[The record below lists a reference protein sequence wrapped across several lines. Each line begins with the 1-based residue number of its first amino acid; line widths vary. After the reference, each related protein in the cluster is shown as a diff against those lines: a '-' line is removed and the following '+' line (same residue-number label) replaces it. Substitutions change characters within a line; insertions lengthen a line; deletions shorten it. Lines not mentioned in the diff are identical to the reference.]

1 MITDHIGF
9 MAPSALRG
17 PNLDEFGPRFKDMTE
32 VYSKDL
38 RQIAK
43 NAAEKTNV
51 NLKEGVYC
59 FFKGPMFETPAEIR
73 ALKVIGADMVGMS
86 TVPEAI
92 VARHSGMTTLGI
104 SLVTNKAAGLGANE
118 LDHKEVMEAA
128 NLAEVN
134 LVKLTKQI
142 IKDM

>member
-1 MITDHIGF
+1 

-59 FFKGPMFETPAEIR
+59 LLF
-73 ALKVIGADMVGMS
+73 L
-86 TVPEAI
+86 
-92 VARHSGMTTLGI
+92 
-104 SLVTNKAAGLGANE
+104 
-118 LDHKEVMEAA
+118 
-128 NLAEVN
+128 
-134 LVKLTKQI
+134 
-142 IKDM
+142 

>member
-1 MITDHIGF
+1 
-9 MAPSALRG
+9 
-17 PNLDEFGPRFKDMTE
+17 
-32 VYSKDL
+32 
-38 RQIAK
+38 
-43 NAAEKTNV
+43 
-51 NLKEGVYC
+51 
-59 FFKGPMFETPAEIR
+59 
-73 ALKVIGADMVGMS
+73 MS